1 MSAFATTEFQAV
13 QFMPAVVLPQL
24 LLCGLL
30 NPRPSMAAPLRWLS
44 DVLPLSYATDAIT
57 LLGRQPALSGQI
69 YRDGLVLLGCLLA
82 AVLLAAGTLRR
93 RTG

>member
-30 NPRPSMAAPLRWLS
+30 NPRPEMAAPLRWLS
-44 DVLPLSYATDAIT
+44 DVLPLSYATDGIT
-57 LLGRQPALSGQI
+57 LADRRTGLTGEV
-69 YRDGLVLLGCLLA
+69 YRDGAILLCCLIAAVMLA
-82 AVLLAAGTLRR
+82 AATLRR
-93 RTG
+93 RTA